1 MLFQGGYGI
10 DIAPQACDTVTIK
23 MPSSEVLGNK
33 ECFINFSVT
42 TMFDD
47 GRGIP
52 AGYEIAKE
60 QIALSSMRPQE
71 MPSLKEQNFQ
81 LRTDGTKMTVS
92 SKNAEF
98 EFDKDA
104 GIVTS
109 YKVKGR
115 QYINGGFGLQPN
127 FWRGPTDNDYGN
139 GARSGKTYGNVHL
152 KISLSRMRA

>member
-1 MLFQGGYGI
+1 MVKGAFKGDMVL

-71 MPSLKEQNFQ
+71 MPSLKGTK
-81 LRTDGTKMTVS
+81 LSVGTDGTKMTVS
-92 SKNAEF
+92 SKNVEF

-109 YKVKGR
+109 YKVKR
-115 QYINGGFGLQPN
+115 PPVYQWW
-127 FWRGPTDNDYGN
+127 FWI
-139 GARSGKTYGNVHL
+139 A
-152 KISLSRMRA
+152 A